1 MHGLDHPNP
10 KTPVDVGVLMSV
22 QSKQLND
29 NPFSHIQRV
38 FLEYLP
44 TIH

>member
-1 MHGLDHPNP
+1 MHGLDHPN
-10 KTPVDVGVLMSV
+10 

-38 FLEYLP
+38 FLEYLY
-44 TIH
+44 THHSLIDLLIK